1 MFYITNG
8 AHPNNIT
15 TIMLYKTLISTSG
28 CTRLIAADRL
38 LEVEAT
44 VASELER
51 VELVVD
57 ELLGVIGIEIPVVA
71 MPMVMGL
78 V

>member
-1 MFYITNG
+1 
-8 AHPNNIT
+8 
-15 TIMLYKTLISTSG
+15 MLYKTLISTRG
-28 CTRLIAADRL
+28 CTGLIAADRL

-51 VELVVD
+51 VELVVG
-57 ELLGVIGIEIPVVA
+57 ELLGVIGIGIPVVV

>member
-1 MFYITNG
+1 
-8 AHPNNIT
+8 
-15 TIMLYKTLISTSG
+15 MLYKTLIST
-28 CTRLIAADRL
+28 LAADRL
-38 LEVEAT
+38 VDVDKTT

-57 ELLGVIGIEIPVVA
+57 ELLGVFGVWFSVVV

>member
-1 MFYITNG
+1 
-8 AHPNNIT
+8 
-15 TIMLYKTLISTSG
+15 MLYKTLISTPG
-28 CTRLIAADRL
+28 CLGLIAADRL
-38 LEVEAT
+38 LEVDEAT

-57 ELLGVIGIEIPVVA
+57 ELLGVIGTGIPAVV